1 MAISK
6 ELGFL
11 QESPVRRRKRL
22 KLGAGEGERVSQG
35 EISLRSNNLSDHL
48 AGAWSPMTK
57 QMARAHSN
65 KWHHTLART
74 AQLCTPLDLY
84 LNLNLMSGPKVDLGG
99 GSLGLLVISAM

>member
-1 MAISK
+1 MFLNRGPLCPSLLKEVAISK

-65 KWHHTLART
+65 NGTTLW
-74 AQLCTPLDLY
+74 P
-84 LNLNLMSGPKVDLGG
+84 
-99 GSLGLLVISAM
+99 GLLSYAHHWTSI